1 MADGLLSR
9 RTLLTVVPAA
19 AAGLTACQRERRM
32 RIAVIPKAV
41 SHLFWVS
48 VENGAKAAGR
58 EFNVEILWNGPSAE
72 TDYSRQ
78 IQIVDSMVA
87 QRVDGIAI
95 AAAERRALVS
105 SVERAVAAGIPVTV
119 FDSGLET
126 KDYVSYVATD
136 NVDAGRLAA
145 RKMGELIAGKGKVG
159 LVLHAPGSASTM
171 DREQGFQEGIK
182 AEFPGIRLVG
192 GQYGMSDRAKSRA
205 AAENLLTAHP
215 DLAGIFCSSEPS
227 STGSALA
234 IKARELTGKVM
245 LIAFDSSESMVED
258 LRGGAIDAMVVQ
270 DPHRMGFEAVR
281 TLVQKLKGQNPP
293 RRLDLNATVIQRKD
307 LNEPNVKRL
316 LNLI

>member
-1 MADGLLSR
+1 
-9 RTLLTVVPAA
+9 
-19 AAGLTACQRERRM
+19 
-32 RIAVIPKAV
+32 
-41 SHLFWVS
+41 
-48 VENGAKAAGR
+48 
-58 EFNVEILWNGPSAE
+58 
-72 TDYSRQ
+72 
-78 IQIVDSMVA
+78 
-87 QRVDGIAI
+87 
-95 AAAERRALVS
+95 
-105 SVERAVAAGIPVTV
+105 
-119 FDSGLET
+119 
-126 KDYVSYVATD
+126 
-136 NVDAGRLAA
+136 
-145 RKMGELIAGKGKVG
+145 
-159 LVLHAPGSASTM
+159 M

-192 GQYGMSDRAKSRA
+192 GQSGMSDRAKSRA

-234 IKARELTGKVM
+234 IKARDLTGKVM
-245 LIAFDSSESMVED
+245 LIAFDSSETMVED